1 MISNLVVLYALSAAL
16 ALGLYVSASYL
27 AILYARTES
36 ASNGRL
42 LVISVFLN
50 VLLTP
55 LSTEICWFNCEDIVL
70 PSGIVFAGILE
81 ALFTGKK
88 VDDDHL
94 HFFLL
99 PVITCYL
106 LFLVL
111 KHVKKHNR
119 TKVSS

>member
-36 ASNGRL
+36 ASNGWL

-81 ALFTGKK
+81 ALLTGKK
-88 VDDDHL
+88 ADEIHFL
-94 HFFLL
+94 FFLL
-99 PVITCYL
+99 PVITCYF
-106 LFLVL
+106 LFLAL
-111 KHVKKHNR
+111 KFVKKRHD
-119 TKVSS
+119 TGAPS